1 MAKLIIMISFA
12 IAFALFVALRFISH
26 YAKVG
31 IKEAK
36 KAAHAIDIG
45 ALSPAID
52 NDQIENTT
60 PNNERLDT

>member
-1 MAKLIIMISFA
+1 MISFA
-12 IAFALFVALRFISH
+12 IAFAVFVTIRFVAY

-52 NDQIENTT
+52 NDPFDNSSQNK
-60 PNNERLDT
+60 ERLDT